1 MTARRIPATLHLWSG
16 DFASQQLAFAHLLD
30 SAEEVGQCFDLD
42 AVEVIPLSEA
52 PRRLAPYLGSDMPSF
67 SGPVVILLATSPGSP
82 APFAHTRHLQYEGA
96 LPGHVLR
103 AGTAWA

>member
-1 MTARRIPATLHLWSG
+1 MTARRLPATLHLWSG

-30 SAEEVGQCFDLD
+30 SAEERGQVLDLD
-42 AVEVIPLSEA
+42 AVEVIPISEA
-52 PRRLAPYLGSDMPSF
+52 PRRLAAYLGSDLPSF
-67 SGPVVILLATSPGSP
+67 SGPVIVLLAAPPGSP
-82 APFAHTRHLQYEGA
+82 APFGDTGHLRYEGG